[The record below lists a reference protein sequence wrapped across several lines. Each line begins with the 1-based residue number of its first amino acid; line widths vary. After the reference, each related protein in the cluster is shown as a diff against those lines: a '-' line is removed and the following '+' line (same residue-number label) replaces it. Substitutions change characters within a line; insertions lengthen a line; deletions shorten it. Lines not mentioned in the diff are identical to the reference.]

1 MKTIKQNMKQQHPTN
16 SEYTTFIIYC
26 EGKREQSSIYR
37 VLSDLFIVS
46 IFVNIV
52 DDEMRYKN
60 D

>member
-1 MKTIKQNMKQQHPTN
+1 MKQQHPTN
-16 SEYTTFIIYC
+16 SEYTTFIICY
-26 EGKREQSSIYR
+26 EGKREQSYIYR

>member
-1 MKTIKQNMKQQHPTN
+1 MKQQHPTN

-46 IFVNIV
+46 IFVNIL

>member
-1 MKTIKQNMKQQHPTN
+1 MKQQHPTN

-26 EGKREQSSIYR
+26 EENQEQSCIYR
-37 VLSDLFIVS
+37 ILSDLFISS

-60 D
+60 E

>member
-1 MKTIKQNMKQQHPTN
+1 MGRVCGLTY
-16 SEYTTFIIYC
+16 E
-26 EGKREQSSIYR
+26 EKREQSCIYR

-52 DDEMRYKN
+52 DDEMRYKH